1 MKIEDRQSIV
11 TLNGKEMSVEEA
23 ARKFSKISSANIVEI
38 FSQSK
43 KLLPR
48 QARMVV
54 LRSLLDEQVRIL
66 KFKNLNLSDETNYRL
81 NWYRNFSE
89 TQLLNLFA
97 MLDED
102 GSLAEMYK
110 EDLWLMFLHVSNSL
124 GVSDK
129 ALDELFANIDSA
141 KISNRDDFIAY
152 NETIGALFYDE
163 PGQFDGI
170 PFDTFR
176 ESLSNS
182 STLVELRQ
190 IANIHNINVPRRIK
204 KEELINIIFQALE
217 DQGKLTDDIK
227 ETLPEKS
234 VIQLQRFAKDNDIKA
249 SVELKKDEI
258 IDYILKNLEFDQEK
272 VDAVIA
278 FDQIYPRRFN
288 TVLPENWEF
297 TPIKAEKV
305 ERVIVEKEVQTSQPI
320 DQAALVILVEK
331 IVSEKFTE
339 LTEKEL
345 DEKVSIIVNNIISE
359 KHYHISNAEDDTI
372 VTEVETSEEVVESE
386 AIEDAVSEEA
396 ENQVSVEE
404 ETSVEDVVDSEVT
417 EDAEVS
423 EEVIEDKVQT
433 MIEDRL
439 KEVYAN
445 PIDIGRDVSEECK
458 PEEDCTE
465 ECKDDCVCPGGDN
478 CIAQK
483 LIDEKLAAFEE
494 KLLEKLATQTEVIER
509 DNEIYKLLAQLGIN
523 INDISREST
532 TTTTNNYYYD
542 SSRPEEDESTVELLD
557 TIDPVTIN
565 GTTVDLNGK
574 EINPKLAYHNHKT
587 IKLGSSEVRLVKDI
601 LNTDLVDETAPDYVA
616 PVTPKKKRKFSIV
629 RFIINLIFIIALIIG
644 ITLFLA
650 MTFDTIREFFDSI
663 PFISDIIDNVDD
675 FFRNLFNIT

>member
-81 NWYRNFSE
+81 NWYRSFSE

-102 GSLAEMYK
+102 GSLADMYK
-110 EDLWLMFLHVSNSL
+110 EDLWLMFLHMSNSL
-124 GVSDK
+124 GVSDE

-170 PFDTFR
+170 PFETFR

-217 DQGKLTDDIK
+217 DQGKLTDDVK

-272 VDAVIA
+272 IDAVIA

-305 ERVIVEKEVQTSQPI
+305 ERVVVEKEVQTAQPI
-320 DQAALVILVEK
+320 DHDALVILVEK

-345 DEKVSIIVNNIISE
+345 DEKVNVIVNNIISE
-359 KHYHISNAEDDTI
+359 KSYYFSNNEDN
-372 VTEVETSEEVVESE
+372 V
-386 AIEDAVSEEA
+386 
-396 ENQVSVEE
+396 
-404 ETSVEDVVDSEVT
+404 VEDVTETTEETLQESEVT
-417 EDAEVS
+417 EDVMDEVVEEAVETEITEDIVETEDS
-423 EEVIEDKVQT
+423 EVTEDKVQT

-445 PIDIGRDVSEECK
+445 PIDIGRDVSEDCLEETCHPECND
-458 PEEDCTE
+458 EY
-465 ECKDDCVCPGGDN
+465 VCLGKEH
-478 CIAQK
+478 CIAHK
-483 LIDEKLAAFEE
+483 IIDEKLAAFEE
-494 KLLEKLATQTEVIER
+494 KIMEKLATQTEVIER

-523 INDISREST
+523 INEISRYEREST
-532 TTTTNNYYYD
+532 TTTTNNYYYENG
-542 SSRPEEDESTVELLD
+542 SKPEEDETVELLA
-557 TIDPVTIN
+557 TVDPVTID
-565 GTTVDLNGK
+565 GTVVDLNRK
-574 EINPKLAYHNHKT
+574 DTSPKLAYHNQRT
-587 IKLGSSEVRLVKDI
+587 IKVGSSEVRLVKDI
-601 LNTDLVDETAPDYVA
+601 LNTDLNDQIVPSTTLEE
-616 PVTPKKKRKFSIV
+616 TPKKKRKFSLL
-629 RFIINLIFIIALIIG
+629 RFIVNLLFIIALIIA
-644 ITLFLA
+644 IILFLA
-650 MTFDTIREFFDSI
+650 MTFDTIGEFFEDI
-663 PFISDIIDNVDD
+663 PVVGDIISNVDE
-675 FFRNLFNIT
+675 FFRNLFNI